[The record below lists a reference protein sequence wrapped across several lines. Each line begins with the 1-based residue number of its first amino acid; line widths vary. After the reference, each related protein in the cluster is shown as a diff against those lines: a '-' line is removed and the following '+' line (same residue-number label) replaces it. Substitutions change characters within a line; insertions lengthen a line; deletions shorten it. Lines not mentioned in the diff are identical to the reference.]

1 MKTVRGRA
9 LDVYAILAIGYMLLP
24 IAVVILFSF
33 NNPAGRFNY
42 VWQSF
47 TFDNWIHWDAVP
59 GLRSALETSLLIA
72 VLASVTATALGTLIA
87 LALVR
92 HQFRGRAP
100 INFLIFLPM
109 AAPEIVLGASLLTL
123 FLNQALLD
131 LGFWTIFIA
140 HVMFCISFVVVTV
153 RARLVDFDRHLEEAA
168 ADLGATGL
176 ATFRLVTLPLLWP
189 AILAG
194 GLLGL
199 RHLRRRLRHHLLQL
213 RQRDH
218 VPRLRLGP
226 GRPGSPAAGQR
237 DRLCDLP
244 RRCRDH
250 ARQRHRPDPPPEGNR
265 RMTPA
270 AAADLQQAARDH
282 LWMHFTRMSGYAS
295 NEVPIIVRGDGCY
308 LEDSNGKRYLD
319 ALAGLFSVNI
329 GYGFGDEIG
338 QAALAQMKE
347 LPFYT
352 NWSYAHP
359 RAIELASELASLAPG
374 DLNRAF
380 FVSGGSEAVE
390 SAWKLARQYFLA
402 RGGKRIEGADET
414 RHDERVGAPPPRKYK
429 AIARQV
435 AYHGTTMGALSI
447 NGIPALRMPF
457 EPLVPEVRHVM
468 NTNRYHRPPEETEAE
483 FTQVLLANL
492 EDTIVS
498 MGPETVCLIHMEPVQ
513 NAGGAFTPPA
523 GYWQGVRELCDRYD
537 ILLSADEVITAF
549 GRVGHWFASERYD
562 IRPDIVCCA
571 KGLSSSYAA
580 IGAVI
585 ASDKVTAP
593 FLEDASMYAHGITF
607 GGHPVMSAIALKNIE
622 IMKRERIME
631 RVLEN
636 EGAFRATLETLLEL
650 PIVGDVRGTGYFYA
664 IELVKDK
671 ETRET
676 FSAEECETLLRGFL
690 SPALFERGLICRA
703 DDRGDPVIQISP
715 PLVAGQ
721 AEFDE
726 MVGILGDVLAEAG
739 TRMHA
744 A

>member
-1 MKTVRGRA
+1 
-9 LDVYAILAIGYMLLP
+9 
-24 IAVVILFSF
+24 
-33 NNPAGRFNY
+33 
-42 VWQSF
+42 
-47 TFDNWIHWDAVP
+47 
-59 GLRSALETSLLIA
+59 
-72 VLASVTATALGTLIA
+72 
-87 LALVR
+87 
-92 HQFRGRAP
+92 
-100 INFLIFLPM
+100 M

-237 DRLCDLP
+237 DRLRDLP

-265 RMTPA
+265 RMTA
-270 AAADLQQAARDH
+270 TAAADLQQAARDH

-329 GYGFGDEIG
+329 GYGFGEEIG

-435 AYHGTTMGALSI
+435 AYHGTTHGRALDQRHPGAADAVRAARAGGAARDEHEPLPPSA
-447 NGIPALRMPF
+447 GGDRGGVHAGAAREPRGHDRLDGAGDRLPDPHGARPERRRRLHPAGGLLAGRPRALRPLRHPALRGRGDHRVRPRR
-457 EPLVPEVRHVM
+457 PLVRLGALRHPPGHRLLREGPLLLVRGDRCRDRERQGDGALPRGRVDVRARDHL
-468 NTNRYHRPPEETEAE
+468 RRPP
-483 FTQVLLANL
+483 
-492 EDTIVS
+492 
-498 MGPETVCLIHMEPVQ
+498 
-513 NAGGAFTPPA
+513 
-523 GYWQGVRELCDRYD
+523 R
-537 ILLSADEVITAF
+537 
-549 GRVGHWFASERYD
+549 
-562 IRPDIVCCA
+562 
-571 KGLSSSYAA
+571 
-580 IGAVI
+580 
-585 ASDKVTAP
+585 
-593 FLEDASMYAHGITF
+593 
-607 GGHPVMSAIALKNIE
+607 
-622 IMKRERIME
+622 
-631 RVLEN
+631 
-636 EGAFRATLETLLEL
+636 
-650 PIVGDVRGTGYFYA
+650 DVARS
-664 IELVKDK
+664 
-671 ETRET
+671 R
-676 FSAEECETLLRGFL
+676 
-690 SPALFERGLICRA
+690 
-703 DDRGDPVIQISP
+703 
-715 PLVAGQ
+715 
-721 AEFDE
+721 
-726 MVGILGDVLAEAG
+726 
-739 TRMHA
+739 
-744 A
+744 